1 MLVCGQHF
9 GTELFQRINATVH
22 GNPAI
27 SRRALSLKVCEWLDW
42 RGPNGKLKEMS
53 CRVALLKLHRQN
65 LVRLPACAGS
75 GLSPIRRQIERPTDS
90 IAAIRCDLKSLGD
103 VELIRIRS
111 AESKASHVWN
121 GLMSRYHYLGA
132 GPLCGAQMRYLI
144 RSSRYGWLG
153 GLAFS
158 AAAWRVEAR
167 DHWIGWSERARR
179 EKLGKIVCNSRFLIL
194 PQVKVPHLASH
205 ILSLCAKV
213 VAQDWIERY
222 GVEPV
227 LLESFVER
235 NRFRGTCYRAAN
247 WQHVG
252 STSGRGRQDRERRFS
267 VPVKDIYVYPLS
279 KNARE
284 VLCCEEGRVEVNS
297 APTGRK
303 EVADWAEEEFGDTD
317 LGDQRL
323 TKRLV
328 QIVRDFCA
336 RPQASIPQACQSRS
350 KTKAT
355 YRFFDHPDISMDK
368 ILTPHYE
375 ATLARARQ
383 EEVVLA
389 VQDTTTLNY
398 TAHPATE
405 NLGPIGYRLD
415 KGIGLILHDTMAFNR
430 KGTPLGLMDV
440 QCWARN
446 PEDFGK
452 KKRRHELA
460 IEQKESH
467 KWLVSFRKVAEAQK
481 RCSATTFVSVGD
493 READLYELFDL
504 ALGDSAGAKLLV
516 RAMQN
521 RALAQGQS
529 HLWEEV
535 QGQDV
540 GAILEVH
547 VPRRGN
553 RASRVARL
561 EVRFAP
567 VTLKAPQK
575 KKNLQEARIWAVLA
589 KEVES
594 PAEVEPI
601 EWMLLTTCK
610 VGTAEEAIE
619 KVNWYGLR
627 WGIEVYHR
635 TLKSGCKIEERQLGQ
650 ADRIEACLGVDMVVA
665 WRVYHLTKLGRE
677 VPDVSCTVFF
687 EEAEWKALSVYLT
700 QNPVPPDQPPS
711 LNKMIQMTATLGGF
725 LGRKSDGQPGTKSL
739 WIGLQRLDDITGM
752 WKIMSSLHVPHLPM
766 PPVSSNPGYG

>member
-1 MLVCGQHF
+1 MLVCGRHF
-9 GTELFQRINATVH
+9 TPQVIERINGTVGSH
-22 GNPAI
+22 PTI
-27 SRRALSLKVCEWLDW
+27 SRRSLSLKVCDWLNW
-42 RGPNGKLKEMS
+42 RAPNGKFREMS
-53 CRVALLKLHRQN
+53 CRVALLKLHRRG
-65 LVRLPACAGS
+65 LVQLPECKVRFG
-75 GLSPIRRQIERPTDS
+75 GGRRGGCSLDIEAPS
-90 IAAIRCDLKSLGD
+90 VSCDLKELGS
-103 VELIRIRS
+103 VELFRIRS
-111 AESKASHVWN
+111 SQSKASTVWN
-121 GLMSRYHYLGA
+121 ELMDRYHYLGA
-132 GPLCGAQMRYLI
+132 GPLCGAQIRYLI
-144 RSSRYGWLG
+144 RSDRYGWLG

-158 AAAWRVEAR
+158 ASAWRVEAR
-167 DHWIGWSERARR
+167 DRWIGWSERARR
-179 EKLGKIVCNSRFLIL
+179 ENLGKIVCNSRFLIL

-205 ILSLCAKV
+205 VLSLCAKGLV
-213 VAQDWIERY
+213 QDWVDRY
-222 GVEPV
+222 GVGPV
-227 LLESFVER
+227 VLESFVER

-267 VPVKDIYVYPLS
+267 VPVKDVYVYPLC

-284 VLCCEEGRVEVNS
+284 VLCAEEGRVEVNS
-297 APTGRK
+297 ASTARA
-303 EVADWAEEEFGDTD
+303 EVADWAEEEFGDAE

-323 TKRLV
+323 SKRLV

-355 YRFFDHPDISMDK
+355 YRFFDHPEISMDK
-368 ILTPHYE
+368 ILDPHYE
-375 ATLARARQ
+375 ATLGRARQ
-383 EEVVLA
+383 EDVVLA

-415 KGIGLILHDTMAFNR
+415 KGIGLILYDTMAFNR
-430 KGTPLGLMDV
+430 EGTPLGLMDV
-440 QCWARN
+440 QCWARD

-452 KKRRHELA
+452 KKRRHELP
-460 IEQKESH
+460 IERKESR
-467 KWLVSFRKVAEAQK
+467 KWLDSFRKVAEAQK
-481 RCSATTFVSVGD
+481 RCPATTFVSVGD

-504 ALGDSAGAKLLV
+504 ALEDVAGPKLLV

-540 GAILEVH
+540 SAILEIH
-547 VPRRGN
+547 VPRRGS

-561 EVRFAP
+561 EVRFAT
-567 VTLKAPQK
+567 VTLKAPQAK
-575 KKNLQEARIWAVLA
+575 KKLKEVRIWAVLA
-589 KEVES
+589 KEMGS
-594 PAEVEPI
+594 PGEVEPI

-610 VGTAEEAIE
+610 VGMAEEAIE

-650 ADRIEACLGVDMVVA
+650 ADRIEACLAVDMVVA

-677 VPDVSCTVFF
+677 VPDVPCTVFF
-687 EEAEWKALSVYLT
+687 EEAEWKALCVYLN
-700 QNPVPPDQPPS
+700 QNPVPPAQPPT
-711 LNKMIQMTATLGGF
+711 LNEMSRMTATLGGF
-725 LGRKSDGQPGTKSL
+725 LGRKCDGHPGTKSL
-739 WIGLQRLDDITGM
+739 WIGLQPLDDITGM
-752 WKIMSSLHVPHLPM
+752 WKIMSSMHVPHPPA

>member
-9 GTELFQRINATVH
+9 TPKVIERIKGTVESY
-22 GNPAI
+22 PAI
-27 SRRALSLKVCEWLDW
+27 SRRSLSLRVCEWLNW
-42 RGPNGKLKEMS
+42 RAPNGKFREMS
-53 CRVALLKLHRQN
+53 CRVALLKLHRRG
-65 LVRLPACAGS
+65 LVQLPECEPAFGAHRGTRS
-75 GLSPIRRQIERPTDS
+75 LDIEVPS
-90 IAAIRCDLKSLGD
+90 VCCDLKDLET
-103 VELIRIRS
+103 VALFRITS
-111 AESKASHVWN
+111 PESKASAVWN
-121 GLMSRYHYLGA
+121 ELMNRYHYLGA
-132 GPLCGAQMRYLI
+132 GPLCGAQIRYLI
-144 RSSRYGWLG
+144 GSSRYGWLG

-167 DHWIGWSERARR
+167 DRWIGWNDRARR
-179 EKLGKIVCNSRFLIL
+179 EHLDKVVCNSRFLIL
-194 PQVKVPHLASH
+194 PQVRVPHLASH

-213 VAQDWIERY
+213 LPQDWIERY
-222 GVEPV
+222 GVQPV

-235 NRFRGTCYRAAN
+235 DRFRGTCYRAAN

-252 STSGRGRQDRERRFS
+252 STCGRGRQDRERRFS
-267 VPVKDIYVYPLS
+267 VPVKDIYVYPLG

-284 VLCCEEGRVEVNS
+284 VLCCEEGRIDVSS
-297 APTGRK
+297 APRGRK
-303 EVADWAEEEFGDTD
+303 EVGDWAEEEFGDAD

-336 RPQASIPQACQSRS
+336 RPQASIPQACQSRA

-355 YRFFDHPDISMDK
+355 YRFFDHPEISMDK
-368 ILTPHYE
+368 ILDPHYE
-375 ATLARARQ
+375 ATLERAKQ
-383 EEVVLA
+383 EGVVLA
-389 VQDTTTLNY
+389 AQDTTTLNY

-405 NLGPIGYRLD
+405 NLGPIGYRLN
-415 KGIGLILHDTMAFNR
+415 KGIGLIVHDTMAFNR
-430 KGTPLGLMDV
+430 EGTPLGLMDV
-440 QCWARN
+440 QCWARD

-452 KKRRHELA
+452 KKRRHKLA

-467 KWLVSFRKVAEAQK
+467 KWLVSFRKVAQAQK
-481 RCSATTFVSVGD
+481 RCPATTFVSVGD

-504 ALGDSAGAKLLV
+504 ALEDSAGPKLLV
-516 RAMQN
+516 RATQN
-521 RALAQGQS
+521 RTLAEGQS

-540 GAILEVH
+540 SAILEVH

-561 EVRFAP
+561 EVRFAG
-567 VTLKAPQK
+567 VTLKAPK
-575 KKNLQEARIWAVLA
+575 RKKNLKEVRIWAVLA
-589 KEVES
+589 KEVGN
-594 PAEVEPI
+594 PDEVEPI

-610 VGTAEEAIE
+610 VRTAEEAIE

-650 ADRIEACLGVDMVVA
+650 ADRIEGCLAVDMVVA

-677 VPDVSCTVFF
+677 VPDVPCTVFF
-687 EEAEWKALSVYLT
+687 EEAEWKALCVYLN
-700 QNPVPPDQPPS
+700 QNPVPPDQPPT
-711 LNKMIQMTATLGGF
+711 LKEMTRMTATLGGF
-725 LGRKSDGQPGTKSL
+725 LGRKCDGQPGTKSL
-739 WIGLQRLDDITGM
+739 WIGLQRLDDITSM
-752 WKIMSSLHVPHLPM
+752 WKIMSSLLVPHPPI
-766 PPVSSNPGYG
+766 PPVSSNPRYG